1 MLNTII
7 KFLGGFTK
15 EEKAIVDQLMESWRA
30 RAIASEN
37 SVALFKEIMTRDQ
50 QRYEKLEEKLFGR
63 AKFERVEPPDMQPV
77 GQSVSSWPR
86 IKRELE
92 KQSRVNENAEVSREK
107 IEATIREGL

>member
-37 SVALFKEIMTRDQ
+37 SVALFKEIMTRDN
-50 QRYEKLEEKLFGR
+50 QRYEKLEEKLMGR
-63 AKFERVEPPDMQPV
+63 ARYEPQDPPKMEPV